1 MNSNTAM
8 ERRKRFLTSID
19 VERIRRLIKYKITK
33 IEAGSHPSEFK
44 KAEIES
50 WTRTAIN
57 FERAVEEGGILCH
70 IVPLGLYASFSCWR

>member
-1 MNSNTAM
+1 MEGQEMNSNTAM

-57 FERAVEEGGILCH
+57 FERAVEEG
-70 IVPLGLYASFSCWR
+70 